1 MDSRDRQRQ
10 TAYIG
15 GSRGGQ
21 GGQIGARQGVERIG
35 RKVGSP
41 GERYAAVSADVTAPE
56 WATATAP
63 RPYGPALRDMERR
76 VEAILAARAGEA
88 IWLLEHEP
96 VLTAGTSAEPDELR
110 DPGDLPVIR
119 VGRGGRYT
127 WHGPGQRIVYIMLD
141 LNRRRQDVRL
151 LVRALEVWIAAA
163 LGELG
168 VDAAPREGRVG
179 LWVDRSADKGPGWE
193 DKIAALGIRLRRWVT
208 YHGISINVA
217 PDLAEFGRILPCGI
231 DDPRYGVTSLADLGT
246 GASMADLDAALKAT
260 FSRTVDR
267 LLPRAPR

>member
-1 MDSRDRQRQ
+1 MKSPEEKPEAG
-10 TAYIG
+10 TAD
-15 GSRGGQ
+15 
-21 GGQIGARQGVERIG
+21 
-35 RKVGSP
+35 
-41 GERYAAVSADVTAPE
+41 ADAPE
-56 WATATAP
+56 WSTIPAP
-63 RPYGPALRDMERR
+63 FPYAPALRDMERR
-76 VEAILAARAGEA
+76 VEAILAGRAKEA

-96 VLTAGTSAEPDELR
+96 VLTAGTSAAPADLR
-110 DPGDLPVIR
+110 DPGSLPVFR

-127 WHGPGQRIVYIMLD
+127 WHGPGQRIVYTMLD
-141 LNRRRQDVRL
+141 LNRRRRDVRL
-151 LVRALEVWIAAA
+151 LVRALEAWIAAA
-163 LGELG
+163 LRDLG

-179 LWVDRSADKGPGWE
+179 LWVDRSADKGPGRE
-193 DKIAALGIRLRRWVT
+193 DKIAALGIRLRRWVS

-260 FSRTVDR
+260 FSRTVGR